1 MPGCLLY
8 TSQGETSTL
17 FIRKTLRADNE
28 GRCDALL
35 FGVAAFLAT
44 PGYPGKSTAGYIEA
58 QSRRAFGV
66 TQ

>member
-1 MPGCLLY
+1 
-8 TSQGETSTL
+8 
-17 FIRKTLRADNE
+17 LREKDM
-28 GRCDALL
+28 GRIFSLIFVLSLL

-66 TQ
+66 TLRLQVEAFEVEYRG